1 MQTFPLYLP
10 LGCLAAHTQAGVGG
24 FRQREVK
31 FFSELFSNWVNLG
44 GVGAMHSLHNTQVA
58 RYLTGLVEDA
68 QAKPLGRS
76 HPPHYRLT
84 RLGMFSLLSQV
95 TLCSYLSAPKD
106 CLLVWYFLRSY
117 AAQLRRIIRGAG
129 SEFSRAHALELEQL
143 LDVKLFLT
151 RQLQFVEQE
160 IIRLTER
167 IDTTHAMQRDFAR
180 LRIEGRSAA
189 ECIAHVAK
197 FYPYELNAQRSFDEL
212 LLTIPPEVM
221 EWELTE
227 GASIKAEMVFRPIL
241 EELRRFN
248 DHLRSLKGEPV

>member
-1 MQTFPLYLP
+1 M
-10 LGCLAAHTQAGVGG
+10 
-24 FRQREVK
+24 
-31 FFSELFSNWVNLG
+31 
-44 GVGAMHSLHNTQVA
+44 
-58 RYLTGLVEDA
+58 
-68 QAKPLGRS
+68 
-76 HPPHYRLT
+76 
-84 RLGMFSLLSQV
+84 
-95 TLCSYLSAPKD
+95 
-106 CLLVWYFLRSY
+106 WYFLRSY